1 MKLIIKQWLNHHSQ
15 PFQLV
20 LGRMRQNL
28 LATILMCCVIGV
40 TLSLPAIL
48 FTVVDNLGRFA
59 GNVESKPQLSLF
71 LKLDASGSEK
81 SALTEQLKKHPGV
94 AQFEFISKE
103 SAWDQLQQ
111 NAGTADIAGSLDK
124 NPLPDAFF
132 VTPKDISP
140 KNVEKLQQE
149 MQKWGGVELAQVDAN
164 WVKRLDSV
172 LKLGRKAIVVLVA
185 LLGFGLIAIIGN
197 SIRLQ
202 ILTQLEEIQV
212 SKLIGATNQ
221 FIRRPFLYAGV
232 LYGLGGGIAAL
243 LITLGVVQFFNL
255 SITEI
260 TDLYASHFS
269 LEAPSAG
276 FALCLL
282 LSAVG
287 LGWLGAFV
295 AVNRSLTKIE
305 KL

>member
-1 MKLIIKQWLNHHSQ
+1 MNQWLNQHSQ

-59 GNVESKPQLSLF
+59 GTVESKPQLSLF
-71 LKLDASGSEK
+71 LKLDASNAEK
-81 SALTEQLKKHPGV
+81 EALTEKLKQHPGV
-94 AQFEFISKE
+94 AKFEFVNKE
-103 SAWDQLQQ
+103 SAWEQLQQ
-111 NAGTADIAGSLDK
+111 TAGTADITSSLDK

-140 KNVEKLQQE
+140 KNIEKLQQE
-149 MQKWGGVELAQVDAN
+149 MQQWNAVDLAQVDAN

-172 LKLGRKAIVVLVA
+172 LKLGHKAIIVLIT

-202 ILTQLEEIQV
+202 ILTQLEEIEV

-243 LITLGVVQFFNL
+243 LMTLLILQLFNL

-260 TDLYASHFS
+260 ADLYASHFS
-269 LEAPSAG
+269 LKLPNIG
-276 FALCLL
+276 FGLL
-282 LSAVG
+282 LILSAVT